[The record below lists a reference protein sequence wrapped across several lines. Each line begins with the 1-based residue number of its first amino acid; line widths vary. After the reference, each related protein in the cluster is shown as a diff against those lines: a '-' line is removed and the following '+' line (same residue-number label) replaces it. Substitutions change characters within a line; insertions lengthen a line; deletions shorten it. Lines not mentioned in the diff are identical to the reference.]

1 MKSSY
6 EQSLEQTLYSMLS
19 GEALETGRFITTDEE
34 INHWQELANAVSIRR
49 LGFNDHGPV
58 HMRKVAINAMKM
70 FNILKEEGIQPSI
83 VKEDT
88 GSYEDSR
95 IAVLLASFLH
105 DIGMSVGRQN
115 HEISSFVLA
124 ERIIDRVLNT
134 VLPKQLLRQI
144 TIKSVAMEG
153 IIGHMTHHAISSLEA
168 GIILVADGCDMEKG
182 RSRIPMLINNE
193 SRVGDIHKYSSSSVE
208 KVTIEKGSEKPIKIS
223 IEMSASVGF
232 FQVEEVLIGKIMAST
247 IKQYIELYA
256 NVIGRD
262 IKRYL

>member
-1 MKSSY
+1 
-6 EQSLEQTLYSMLS
+6 
-19 GEALETGRFITTDEE
+19 
-34 INHWQELANAVSIRR
+34 
-49 LGFNDHGPV
+49 
-58 HMRKVAINAMKM
+58 M
-70 FNILKEEGIQPSI
+70 FNILKEEGIQPSL

-115 HEISSFVLA
+115 HEMSSFVLA
-124 ERIIDRVLNT
+124 ERITDRVLKA
-134 VLPKQLLRQI
+134 VLPDQFIRQLA
-144 TIKSVAMEG
+144 IKSVALEG

>member
-6 EQSLEQTLYSMLS
+6 KQSLEQTLYSMLS

-95 IAVLLASFLH
+95 IAVLLTSFLH

-124 ERIIDRVLNT
+124 ERIIDRVLY
-134 VLPKQLLRQI
+134 R
-144 TIKSVAMEG
+144 
-153 IIGHMTHHAISSLEA
+153 SSKATFTSNNYKERC
-168 GIILVADGCDMEKG
+168 DGRYYWAHDP
-182 RSRIPMLINNE
+182 SR
-193 SRVGDIHKYSSSSVE
+193 Y
-208 KVTIEKGSEKPIKIS
+208 
-223 IEMSASVGF
+223 F
-232 FQVEEVLIGKIMAST
+232 LIGSRNYT
-247 IKQYIELYA
+247 SC
-256 NVIGRD
+256 
-262 IKRYL
+262 